1 MTIALTLHGADAPT
15 IAFDGARLTLAYA
28 AGTYAS
34 RCNADDAA
42 VRALPGFVVTSA
54 EVDAV
59 VTIGV
64 PVSSDTPQRATYAL
78 APKPSLSNE
87 SPKPRR

>member
-15 IAFDGARLTLAYA
+15 ITFDGARLTLTYA

-42 VRALPGFVVTSA
+42 VRALPGYVVTSA
-54 EVDAV
+54 EVDAL

-64 PVSSDTPQRATYAL
+64 PVSSDTPQRATYTL
-78 APKPSLSNE
+78 APKTSPSNE